1 MIVGVAEFFTYN
13 KRQTNLEPMFESRF
27 VPLSATLLAGT
38 KTEKAPS
45 RRVFLRAILATFA
58 GAQLDPLVR
67 SIVHDK
73 TLIAEAAE
81 LSGAAIIVDLHCHPN
96 LSSGRSLAEF
106 DSEIP
111 DNMRAGGLDAGGE
124 RSRPCRES
132 TACLGSNPAVPSVP
146 PRRSVAPPG
155 GPGPEISQVFQSQ
168 APTILVES
176 RIRRWELSD
185 VAYAGGFRPDPKKR
199 DKAS

>member
-1 MIVGVAEFFTYN
+1 
-13 KRQTNLEPMFESRF
+13 MFESRF

-58 GAQLDPLVR
+58 GAQLDPLIR
-67 SIVHDK
+67 SILHDK

-81 LSGAAIIVDLHCHPN
+81 LSGAAITVDLHCHPN

-111 DNMRAGGLDAGGE
+111 DNMRAGGLDAGVF
-124 RSRPCRES
+124 
-132 TACLGSNPAVPSVP
+132 AVRGDHGTL
-146 PRRSVAPPG
+146 RRS
-155 GPGPEISQVFQSQ
+155 
-168 APTILVES
+168 PTGHYTRVVS
-176 RIRRWELSD
+176 PLS
-185 VAYAGGFRPDPKKR
+185 ASSFRAAKINSTR
-199 DKAS
+199 C